1 MNYRKNSKFLETFL
15 NENGVMRFNLNSPE
29 NLNALSENMMDLIQ
43 NGLDKAS
50 LDKNVRVIII
60 SGEGST
66 FSSGHDLKELKAAR
80 KGTDKGK
87 KYFLK
92 IMKKC
97 SKMMQTIIKCP
108 KPIIAEVAGTAT
120 AAGCQLVASCD
131 LAYAS
136 SSAKFATPGVNIGLF
151 CSTPMVALSRNA
163 SSKQS
168 MEMLLTGDLIS
179 AEEAEQKGL
188 INKSLSGDDLENYL
202 LEKAKKISSKSSTTL
217 KIGKKAFY
225 RQIEMPLDKAYEYA
239 SQVMVENMMDQDAK
253 EGIEAF
259 LEKRNPN
266 WKK

>member
-1 MNYRKNSKFLETFL
+1 MSLDNSLSLVEVLDLGQGIVKIIL
-15 NENGVMRFNLNSPE
+15 NDPSHQNT
-29 NLNALSENMMDLIQ
+29 LSEKMIDELQ
-43 NGLDKAS
+43 
-50 LDKNVRVIII
+50 
-60 SGEGST
+60 ST
-66 FSSGHDLKELKAAR
+66 FDDLSTGPSRVLILSSTGKVFSAGHDLKELKAAR
-80 KGTDKGK
+80 SNSDQGK
-87 KYFLK
+87 EYFQFIL
-92 IMKKC
+92 KKC
-97 SKMMQTIIKCP
+97 SALMQTIVNHP
-108 KPIIAEVAGTAT
+108 KPVIAQVEGVAT
-120 AAGCQLVASCD
+120 AAGCQLALSCD
-131 LAYAS
+131 LVYAS
-136 SSAKFATPGVNIGLF
+136 STSRFATPGVNIGLF

-179 AEEAEQKGL
+179 ADEAAQKGL
-188 INKSLSGDDLENYL
+188 INKSIPGEELENYL

-225 RQIEMPLDKAYEYA
+225 RQIEMPLDQAYEYA

>member
-1 MNYRKNSKFLETFL
+1 
-15 NENGVMRFNLNSPE
+15 
-29 NLNALSENMMDLIQ
+29 
-43 NGLDKAS
+43 
-50 LDKNVRVIII
+50 
-60 SGEGST
+60 
-66 FSSGHDLKELKAAR
+66 
-80 KGTDKGK
+80 
-87 KYFLK
+87 
-92 IMKKC
+92 
-97 SKMMQTIIKCP
+97 MQTIVNHP
-108 KPIIAEVAGTAT
+108 KPVIAQVEGVAT
-120 AAGCQLVASCD
+120 AAGCQLALSCD
-131 LAYAS
+131 LVYAS
-136 SSAKFATPGVNIGLF
+136 STSRFATPGVNIGLF

-179 AEEAEQKGL
+179 ADEAEKKGL
-188 INKSLSGDDLENYL
+188 INKSVSGEELENYL

-225 RQIEMPLDKAYEYA
+225 RQIEMPLDQAYEYA

>member
-1 MNYRKNSKFLETFL
+1 MSPDNSSSLVEVLDLGEGIIKITL
-15 NENGVMRFNLNSPE
+15 NDPSHQTT
-29 NLNALSENMMDLIQ
+29 LSEKRIDELQ
-43 NGLDKAS
+43 
-50 LDKNVRVIII
+50 
-60 SGEGST
+60 ST
-66 FSSGHDLKELKAAR
+66 FDDLSTGPSRVLILSSTGKVFSAGHDLKERKAAR
-80 KGTDKGK
+80 SNSDQGK
-87 KYFLK
+87 EYYQFIL
-92 IMKKC
+92 KKC
-97 SKMMQTIIKCP
+97 STLMQTIVNHP
-108 KPIIAEVAGTAT
+108 KPVIAQVEGVAT
-120 AAGCQLVASCD
+120 AAGCQLALSCD
-131 LAYAS
+131 LVYAS
-136 SSAKFATPGVNIGLF
+136 STSRFATPGVNIGLF

-179 AEEAEQKGL
+179 ADEAEQKGL
-188 INKSLSGDDLENYL
+188 INKSLSGEELEEYL

-225 RQIEMPLDKAYEYA
+225 RQIEMPLDQAYEYA